1 MDYLESSAFNRLSVQ
16 EENGT
21 VIVQLDTGHKANAF
35 CLETMRELTSI
46 ALALSDRID
55 INSVILTGKSNIFTG
70 GMDLTDPLIVDPK
83 SCDI

>member
-1 MDYLESSAFNRLSVQ
+1 
-16 EENGT
+16 
-21 VIVQLDTGHKANAF
+21 
-35 CLETMRELTSI
+35 MRELTSI